1 MLTGGGPE
9 YATYTIML
17 YMYQTAFKSL
27 DMGLAAAIANRHSV
41 ALRSIDVEELHA
53 LLKKYGGR
61 Y

>member
-1 MLTGGGPE
+1 MPIVCNIGE
-9 YATYTIML
+9 A
-17 YMYQTAFKSL
+17 A
-27 DMGLAAAIANRHSV
+27 GLAAAIANRHSV